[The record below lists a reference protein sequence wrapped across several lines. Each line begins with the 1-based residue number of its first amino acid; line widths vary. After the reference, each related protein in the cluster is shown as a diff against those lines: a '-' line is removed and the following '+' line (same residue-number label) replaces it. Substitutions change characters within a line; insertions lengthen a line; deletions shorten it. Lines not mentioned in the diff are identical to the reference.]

1 MTSLAETGWHFTS
14 PHTIELIGRVVAEG
28 INAPQIT
35 TPRLLP
41 ATELMVAAMQF
52 LKNGET
58 GRARLAQALRALPEP
73 EAAEAGPTVLR
84 LRQVAAHAVRR
95 ENFIGLSRV
104 ALDSALREF
113 CRAQRSAAA

>member
-1 MTSLAETGWHFTS
+1 MTPLAIETGWHFTS
-14 PHTIELIGRVVAEG
+14 QHTVDLVARVVA
-28 INAPQIT
+28 PQVK
-35 TPRLLP
+35 TPPLLP

-52 LKNGET
+52 LKNGEG

-84 LRQVAAHAVRR
+84 LRQVAAHAVSR

-113 CRAQRSAAA
+113 CRAQRRAA